1 MRKLIIFIFLM
12 LFITQASAYIMDIPP
27 KPEGCDDCIIPLKVE
42 NMQIQEQFQITV
54 ILSMIFV
61 NALKTIGMYYMARRK
76 DPQLK
81 FDPSYAVS
89 ALLGIFM
96 GYMAFL
102 PSMTYEGTYLNIFMI
117 SGYYAL
123 GANLM
128 FDFVGKVKEKN
139 AE

>member
-1 MRKLIIFIFLM
+1 M
-12 LFITQASAYIMDIPP
+12 LYITQVSAYIMDVPS
-27 KPEGCDDCIIPLKVE
+27 KPDNCDDCIIPLKVE
-42 NMQIQEQFQITV
+42 NMQIQEQFQIVV
-54 ILSMIFV
+54 ILSMILI
-61 NALKTIGMYYMARRK
+61 NMLKTVGMYYMMKRK
-76 DPQLK
+76 EPTLK

-102 PSMTYEGTYLNIFMI
+102 PSMTYEGTYLNIFMT

-123 GANLM
+123 GANFM
-128 FDFVGKVKEKN
+128 FDFVGKVKERN

>member
-1 MRKLIIFIFLM
+1 MRKLIIFIFLI
-12 LFITQASAYIMDIPP
+12 LSITQASAYIMDVPP
-27 KPEGCDDCIIPLKVE
+27 KPELCDDCFIPLKVE

-61 NALKTIGMYYMARRK
+61 NMLKTIGMYYLAKRK
-76 DPQLK
+76 EPQLK

-102 PSMTYEGTYLNIFMI
+102 PSMTYEGTYLNIFMT

-128 FDFVGKVKEKN
+128 FDFAGKVKERN